1 MKLFH
6 ALFGITWR
14 SVLVALAYFIG
25 LMLAGIVSAM
35 LGAEMPTSAGSSTS
49 MIWLFVASI
58 ILGLILCPI
67 AMRLSLTRGQHFFLW
82 LGVIFFNMG
91 SVAIEGK
98 FFAPDLV
105 PLPLPVLFAQQLL
118 ASIGAALVITLT
130 CAKKG
135 QPVSWLGAL
144 RTRPWFAWLWRFL
157 LSAFS
162 YLVFYFIFGALNYSL
177 VTQPYYESHAGG
189 LIAPAPEVV
198 LLAELV
204 RAPLIVLSILLFLL
218 SERGTK
224 RELMI
229 KAGWLLFAVGGI
241 FPVVLQIS
249 RLPFFLL
256 AASTVEIFCQNF
268 LTGVVSA
275 SLLGVETNEP
285 KVTSFSDTALDGN
298 VAKI

>member
-1 MKLFH
+1 
-6 ALFGITWR
+6 
-14 SVLVALAYFIG
+14 
-25 LMLAGIVSAM
+25 
-35 LGAEMPTSAGSSTS
+35 
-49 MIWLFVASI
+49 
-58 ILGLILCPI
+58 
-67 AMRLSLTRGQHFFLW
+67 
-82 LGVIFFNMG
+82 
-91 SVAIEGK
+91 
-98 FFAPDLV
+98 
-105 PLPLPVLFAQQLL
+105 
-118 ASIGAALVITLT
+118 
-130 CAKKG
+130 
-135 QPVSWLGAL
+135 
-144 RTRPWFAWLWRFL
+144 
-157 LSAFS
+157 
-162 YLVFYFIFGALNYSL
+162 LNYSL

-189 LIAPAPEVV
+189 LIAPAPDVV
-198 LLAELV
+198 LLVELV

-285 KVTSFSDTALDGN
+285 KVISFSDTALDGN